1 MQNDKIYLTLCT
13 AKLLDSNEYWHVQ
26 SLLLIANCL
35 MWLLIKSLSFKE
47 YRRKHYYK
55 SILNKKFKNF
65 KSKLCNSKKK
75 KKKKTDQQNHHE
87 FQCFFFYWN
96 GALTFITTSSYR

>member
-13 AKLLDSNEYWHVQ
+13 AKLLDSNKYWHVQ

-55 SILNKKFKNF
+55 LILNKKSKDF
-65 KSKLCNSKKK
+65 KSKLCNS
-75 KKKKTDQQNHHE
+75 KKTDQQNHHE
-87 FQCFFFYWN
+87 FQCFFFIEM
-96 GALTFITTSSYR
+96 GL